1 MTDER
6 DRPVSET
13 GPTVPPSSA
22 TDETLAAPISGGA
35 PASRDTV
42 NDETIVPVPELV
54 RLAAGDMP
62 SSRGSAL
69 RSKGDSQARSI
80 GEEMQSATI
89 EQFGMVGHD
98 RFEVLDELARGGL
111 GRVFRARDPR
121 TNRIVAIKE
130 VLRPQADI
138 IVRFAREALVTA
150 NLQHPAIV
158 PVYEVGRWDTGEPFY
173 AMKLVQGRTLDD
185 LITEAKT
192 LDARIALVPHL
203 IDVADAL
210 AYAHSERVIHRDL
223 KPANVLVGAYG
234 ETVVIDWGLAK
245 NLATGEELDTLPHAT
260 TIPPDNAQT
269 VIGSVVGTPA
279 YMPPE
284 QAIGEKVDE
293 HADVYAIGA
302 ILYHVLTGVR
312 PYRAARTIDELL
324 RMVSTERPQPISE
337 LVEDAPPELVAIVEK
352 AMARRPEDR
361 YATAQGLALDLR
373 AFQAGKLVAA
383 HRYTARQLVRRW
395 IGKHKGM
402 VLTAAVALGVL
413 ITIGAIGV
421 WRIAKER
428 DLARSE
434 RAEAQ
439 RQRTI
444 AVKRVAD
451 SLEELARQAMI
462 AKAPD
467 KALPLLEGAVA
478 ARAGIALTDV
488 EGSTRNVAGATPTL
502 DILVNIARAA
512 YAGLVGVVPRHARGT
527 TGAALAHDGAWVIS
541 TSTDGDLRAW
551 DLIAGK
557 AVWQLHAAR
566 LMALSPDQTSVLGV
580 DDTGRLAVIAIADG
594 KLLHE
599 WRPDAKAST
608 DIAGVLAWS
617 PDGAHFA
624 AGTQAGRVFLGA
636 PASSTL
642 ASLDPHQ
649 GTVWAVAFSPDG
661 TRFATAGKDGVTIIR
676 DSATGATLVQLADGA
691 TEIASITWL
700 DSTRLITGDDQGRAR
715 VWDVPA
721 KRIVRTIT
729 QKGAIYGVL
738 AGTTEPR
745 WIATFGDSTEATV
758 WSLDT
763 GTVHATLSGHSI
775 GIDLAALVGNYLV
788 TTDET
793 GNAFVWDPMTGE
805 RLQAIPNEG
814 TLSGVTALGDRMV
827 LFGDGRVRVWRIAPD
842 LGVQRA
848 QGHTARIR
856 DLAWSP
862 DGRIVWSA
870 SHDGTARGFELA
882 TGKTT
887 VLGVPSGF
895 TEPAITALPDGGTP
909 APPVNPHGLR
919 SLRVSPDGKWIA
931 TAAEH
936 GALVLWDA
944 ADPTHSMSLFGH
956 TGRVRRMVFAADQRT
971 AYSVGDHTLRAWDLL
986 TGRQRGV
993 ADLGESAWDVVLFG
1007 DVIATQD
1014 EGKPNKV
1021 ALWSVADLHPIA
1033 APGLTTRFYELFA
1046 ANDHLLVGNASEVD
1060 VIDVTGKP
1068 SGQFGFATGNSA
1080 SIAGSSVAV
1089 AGVAGDIALFDW
1101 PGLHPIRS
1109 WQSGAFITTMRFRPD
1124 GAILATVGDK
1134 RVRLWDPFAGRL
1146 LAELELPV
1154 ILAQLAW
1161 SPDGTH
1167 LAVAGGSGTVWI
1179 WNLTPADPSS
1189 LSAYIKCA
1197 SPWQLADTAIVA
1209 APFDPASCSVLAR

>member
-1 MTDER
+1 MTDDR

-35 PASRDTV
+35 PGSRDTV
-42 NDETIVPVPELV
+42 NEETIVPVPELV
-54 RLAAGDMP
+54 RLAAGDIP

-69 RSKGDSQARSI
+69 RSKGDSQARSV
-80 GEEMQSATI
+80 GEEMQAATI
-89 EQFGMVGHD
+89 EQFGTVSHD

-130 VLRPQADI
+130 VLRPQPDI

-173 AMKLVQGRTLDD
+173 AMKLVHGRTLDD
-185 LITEAKT
+185 LITEAPT
-192 LDARIALVPHL
+192 LDARMALVPHL

-245 NLATGEELDTLPHAT
+245 NLATGEEIDTLPHAT

-324 RMVSTERPQPISE
+324 RMVSTEPPQPIDDQ
-337 LVEDAPPELVAIVEK
+337 VEDAPPELVAIVEK

-428 DLARSE
+428 DVARSE

-439 RQRTI
+439 RQRGL

-462 AKAPD
+462 ARTPD
-467 KALPLLEGAVA
+467 QALPLLEGAVA
-478 ARAGIALTDV
+478 ARDGT
-488 EGSTRNVAGATPTL
+488 SPTL
-502 DILVNIARAA
+502 DILVSVARAA
-512 YAGLVGVVPRHARGT
+512 YTGLVGVVPRHPRGT
-527 TGAALAHDGAWVIS
+527 TGAGLAHEGSWVVT
-541 TSTDGDLRAW
+541 TSSDGDLRAW
-551 DLIAGK
+551 DLVAGK
-557 AVWQLHAAR
+557 AVWQVHAAR
-566 LMALSPDQTSVLGV
+566 LMAISPDGTSVLGV

-599 WRPDAKAST
+599 WRPDAMAST
-608 DIAGVLAWS
+608 DISGVLAWS

-624 AGTQAGRVFLGA
+624 AATRAGRVFLGA

-661 TRFATAGKDGVTIIR
+661 TRFATAGKDGITIIR
-676 DSATGATLVQLADGA
+676 ESATGATLARLADGV

-700 DSTRLITGDDQGRAR
+700 DATHLITGDDQGRAR
-715 VWDVPA
+715 LWDVPGQ
-721 KRIVRTIT
+721 RIVRTFT
-729 QKGAIYGVL
+729 QKGAVYGVV
-738 AGTTEPR
+738 ASATEPR
-745 WIATFGDSTEATV
+745 WIATFGDSTQATV
-758 WSLDT
+758 WNLET
-763 GTVHATLSGHSI
+763 GAVRATLSGHVI
-775 GIDLAALVGNYLV
+775 GIDIAALVGDQLV
-788 TTDET
+788 TADET
-793 GNAFVWDPMTGE
+793 GNVFVWDPTSGD
-805 RLQAIPNEG
+805 RLQSIPNEG
-814 TLSGVTALGDRMV
+814 TIAGVVGRGDRMV
-827 LFGDGRVRVWRIAPD
+827 LYGDGRVRVWRVALD
-842 LGVQRA
+842 RSVQRA
-848 QGHTARIR
+848 QGHTARVR
-856 DLAWSP
+856 DLGWSP

-895 TEPAITALPDGGTP
+895 SEPAIAVLPAGGTA
-909 APPVNPHGLR
+909 APPINPHGLR
-919 SLRVSPDGKWIA
+919 SLRVSSDGKWIA

-944 ADPTHSMSLFGH
+944 ADPSHSMSLVGH
-956 TGRVRRMVFAADQRT
+956 TGRVRRMVFSADQRT
-971 AYSVGDHTLRAWDLL
+971 AYSVGDHSLRAWDLT

-993 ADLGESAWDVVLFG
+993 ADLGASAWDVVLFG

-1014 EGKPNKV
+1014 EAKPNKV
-1021 ALWSVADLHPIA
+1021 ALWSTADLHPIA
-1033 APGLTTRFYELFA
+1033 APGLTTRFFELYA
-1046 ANDHLLVGNASEVD
+1046 ENDHLLVGNDSEVD
-1060 VIDVTGKP
+1060 VLDSTGKA
-1068 SGQFGFATGNSA
+1068 SGQFGFASGNTA

-1089 AGVAGDIALFDW
+1089 AGVAGDIALLEW
-1101 PGLHPIRS
+1101 PSLRSIRS

-1134 RVRLWDPFAGRL
+1134 RLRLWDPRGGRL

-1167 LAVAGGSGTVWI
+1167 LVVAGGSGTVWI
-1179 WNLTPADPSS
+1179 WNLTPTDPAS